1 MPIVPA
7 SDSVTFKVTL
17 PKSTVDEL
25 YAYADWAKAPRSR
38 VLRIALERLF
48 SDDHEWQIQQIDE
61 LAPEIPIDPS
71 ETTPVVVTNYSK
83 NVAKHAILPPHIRRR
98 EQAAIK

>member
-48 SDDHEWQIQQIDE
+48 SDDHDWQMQQLEE
-61 LAPEIPIDPS
+61 LALEVPIDPS
-71 ETTPVVVTNYSK
+71 ETTPLVATNDSK
-83 NVAKHAILPPHIRRR
+83 TVAKRPTLPPHFRKR
-98 EQAAIK
+98 EQAAMK